1 MRFDLTGLEAF
12 GYSGPLSVSPCLW
25 GCGLGH
31 RPYFENYTVDASIL
45 QLIFGSVAQDDLKD
59 H

>member
-1 MRFDLTGLEAF
+1 MRFAPSGVGAF
-12 GYSGPLSVSPCLW
+12 GYSGPFAVSRW
-25 GCGLGH
+25 GSGEGY